1 MGGHVTISSKIRSI
15 KVLEFL
21 ACKIKFGS
29 SFHIKLFCMLWNLI
43 FKIKIWPTFAH
54 KKTPASNEHEVK
66 IPPCWLYTS
75 YRVYMYIYIIIKM
88 FSVLGLM
95 TLLNHKHV
103 IWVSY
108 YILKI
113 AYQEVRSLTSYKK
126 FNDQL
131 LGY

>member
-1 MGGHVTISSKIRSI
+1 
-15 KVLEFL
+15 
-21 ACKIKFGS
+21 
-29 SFHIKLFCMLWNLI
+29 
-43 FKIKIWPTFAH
+43 
-54 KKTPASNEHEVK
+54 
-66 IPPCWLYTS
+66 
-75 YRVYMYIYIIIKM
+75 M

-95 TLLNHKHV
+95 TLLNLKHV

-113 AYQEVRSLTSYKK
+113 AYQEVGSLTSYKK

>member
-1 MGGHVTISSKIRSI
+1 VSMKSRFPHAGY
-15 KVLEFL
+15 
-21 ACKIKFGS
+21 
-29 SFHIKLFCMLWNLI
+29 
-43 FKIKIWPTFAH
+43 
-54 KKTPASNEHEVK
+54 TPV
-66 IPPCWLYTS
+66 IGYI
-75 YRVYMYIYIIIKM
+75 YIYIIIKM

-95 TLLNHKHV
+95 TLLNLKHV